1 MIIIIIHHRD
11 DRVPLRGTRIRH
23 PSKAPFR
30 NPQVDTLS
38 EPVFSRFARPAVEQ
52 NRSFFSMMN
61 LMDVHQFL
69 TAMQRPPPVFLTDPA
84 TGMPPADLP
93 FGAMGY
99 STAAAL
105 LFNVSGT
112 IKPQVANQVDLDQVD
127 ITGYRGAFP
136 EQT

>member
-1 MIIIIIHHRD
+1 
-11 DRVPLRGTRIRH
+11 
-23 PSKAPFR
+23 
-30 NPQVDTLS
+30 
-38 EPVFSRFARPAVEQ
+38 
-52 NRSFFSMMN
+52 
-61 LMDVHQFL
+61 
-69 TAMQRPPPVFLTDPA
+69 
-84 TGMPPADLP
+84 MPPADLP